1 MTPKQY
7 SFAVAEAA
15 SYDNID
21 AYISDLA
28 TSSIWEDAADAQIP
42 ATRAEDLRQ
51 IWTAVHRSFKQ
62 ILNDACVTQAKF
74 CARFAVPKRTV
85 EAWSMGE
92 RACAVYDRLMFQQ
105 LLGLLRVK
113 VQLFEFAYINKYKFA
128 EFPETARMYYEYRD
142 ETFVRDRFTFAPGSI
157 VYWGEDAVNARH
169 AVSSNAYEADNYL
182 DSALDGFCDGCNDIF
197 RFPDGKLY
205 AVERSWCGD
214 FGYLPLMWREVIENK
229 QEDDPADDPNIE
241 RKYIV
246 VDEFNYRDYPHG
258 SGDSWQYVYDTPEEA
273 NAQASMRW
281 HHLTS
286 QGRQKRH
293 VYAGVI
299 TQDDLADDAVD
310 EDTGEVDWKRW
321 NNCNTFPG
329 ALDSYNLEEEEEE

>member
-15 SYDNID
+15 NYNDID
-21 AYISDLA
+21 AYISELA

-42 ATRAEDLRQ
+42 ATRADDLRQ

-74 CARFAVPKRTV
+74 CDRFAVPTRTV

-105 LLGLLRVK
+105 LLGLLQVS
-113 VQLFEFAYINKYKFA
+113 VPLFDFAHINKY
-128 EFPETARMYYEYRD
+128 
-142 ETFVRDRFTFAPGSI
+142 
-157 VYWGEDAVNARH
+157 
-169 AVSSNAYEADNYL
+169 
-182 DSALDGFCDGCNDIF
+182 
-197 RFPDGKLY
+197 
-205 AVERSWCGD
+205 
-214 FGYLPLMWREVIENK
+214 
-229 QEDDPADDPNIE
+229 NIE

-246 VDEFNYRDYPHG
+246 VDELKHRGHSYGFVAR
-258 SGDSWQYVYDTPEEA
+258 WRYVYDTPEEA

-281 HHLTS
+281 YHLTP
-286 QGRQKRH
+286 QERQKRH
-293 VYAGVI
+293 VYAGMI
-299 TQDDLADDAVD
+299 TRNDLDDDAVD

-329 ALDSYNLEEEEEE
+329 ALDSYNLEEE